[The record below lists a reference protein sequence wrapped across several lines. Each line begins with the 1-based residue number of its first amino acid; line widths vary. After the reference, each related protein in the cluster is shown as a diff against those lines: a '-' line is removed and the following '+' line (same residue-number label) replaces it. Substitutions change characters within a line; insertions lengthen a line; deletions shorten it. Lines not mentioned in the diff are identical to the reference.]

1 MRNFTVVKFVVRET
15 RKGNTAFFY
24 VFLVFHATSFTTLKL
39 KHLSNRSFVRPKY
52 LEKYFCRELKSA
64 SNRNG

>member
-15 RKGNTAFFY
+15 RKENTAFY

-39 KHLSNRSFVRPKY
+39 KYLSNRSFVRPKY
-52 LEKYFCRELKSA
+52 LEKYFFRELKSA